1 MGLASYLTSPD
12 PPAVVT
18 DWHATEPWVRYG
30 MRTVVYLCGGLLVG
44 SMLFS
49 VSGAVV
55 TSGIVAVEGDYKT
68 VQHLEGGIVSKIFV
82 HNGDRVQ
89 TGDVLVQMDDTQTRA
104 SMLATSAKYSEYA
117 IQEARLI
124 AERDL
129 KETFEAPSS
138 IDMTATDNLKLF
150 DAQKALFEARRTAYL
165 GQQSVLKQRITQAES
180 EMTGAKG
187 QLESRN
193 KELTLNEL
201 ELSNLSPL
209 FDKGF
214 VNMQRIGP
222 LQRENVRIRGDLINL
237 KAQIEKLKSSR
248 AEAEERLSQV
258 DKEYT
263 HQAAEDLQKAQAGL
277 AEQTET
283 RKAVTDKLGRTEIR
297 APASGI
303 VHAIAV
309 RTEGGVIQ
317 PGGVILQIIPEDR
330 KLLVEAKIQPKD
342 IDRVR
347 TGQVATVRFS
357 SFDSHVTP
365 RLEGIVRTV
374 SAAEITDKEGR
385 TYYTTQVE
393 VPPSELKKLDSGHRL
408 VPGMPAEVYLETQ
421 SRSILSYFLK
431 PLTDMLAQT
440 FRER

>member
-1 MGLASYLTSPD
+1 MNLSSYLN
-12 PPAVVT
+12 PAPALDATT

-30 MRTVVYLCGGLLVG
+30 MRTVVYLCGGLLIA

-55 TSGIVAVEGDYKT
+55 TGGTVAIEGDYKT
-68 VQHLEGGIVSKIFV
+68 VQHLEGGIVSKILV
-82 HNGDRVQ
+82 RNGDRVAA
-89 TGDVLVQMDDTQTRA
+89 GDVVVQLDDTQFRA
-104 SMLATSAKYSEYA
+104 SMQATSAKFSDYA

-129 KETFEAPSS
+129 KEKFDAPSS
-138 IDMTATDNLKLF
+138 VDLTSPENVKLL

-165 GQQSVLKQRITQAES
+165 GQLKVLNQRITQTES
-180 EMTGAKG
+180 ELTGANG

-201 ELSNLSPL
+201 ELSNVRPL
-209 FDKGF
+209 FEKGF

-237 KAQIEKLKSSR
+237 KAQIAKLKSGR
-248 AEAEERLSQV
+248 TEAEARLAQV

-263 HQAAEDLQKAQAGL
+263 QQAAEELQKVQAGL
-277 AEQTET
+277 AEQTEQ
-283 RKAVTDKLGRTEIR
+283 RKAISDKLARTEIR
-297 APASGI
+297 APTAGI

-309 RTEGGVIQ
+309 HTEGGVIQ
-317 PGGVILQIIPEDR
+317 PGSALLQIIPEDQ

-347 TGQVATVRFS
+347 SGQTATVRFS

-365 RLEGIVRTV
+365 RLEGFVRKV
-374 SAAEITDKEGR
+374 SAAEITDKEGK
-385 TYYTTQVE
+385 TFYTTQVE
-393 VPPSELKKLDSGHRL
+393 VPPSELQKLDAGHRL